1 MTTTIALAGKGGTG
15 KTTLAALLMRY
26 LATHRRGSSI
36 LAIDAD
42 PSSNLHLALGL
53 PNPHSVGQIR
63 EEMLAIS
70 ASGTVGVGIARRDY
84 LNSEV
89 RMAVEEGDA
98 VDLLAMGRPEGQ
110 GCYCSVNHLLRQ
122 IVDELGH
129 GYDYVVMDNEAGM
142 EHLSRRTTEHVD
154 WLLMVTDTSQ
164 RGIQAA
170 KMMADLSRS
179 LAIQVRNM
187 GLILNRAPNTLG
199 DATLEAVAQ
208 TGLPL
213 WAQIPDD
220 PLVTEF
226 DELGRPLA
234 SLPADAPVVRA
245 VERLAADVLKI

>member
-26 LATHRRGSSI
+26 LTTHHRGSSI

-53 PNPHSVGQIR
+53 PNPRSVGEIR
-63 EEMLAIS
+63 EEMLALS
-70 ASGTVGVGIARRDY
+70 SSGTVGVGIARRDY

-89 RMAVEEGDA
+89 RMAVEEGDT

-122 IVDELGH
+122 IVDDLGH

-142 EHLSRRTTEHVD
+142 EHLSRRTTENVD

-170 KMMADLSRS
+170 KTMAELART
-179 LAIQVRNM
+179 LAIRVRNV
-187 GLILNRAPNTLG
+187 GLVLNRAPAILPE
-199 DATLEAVAQ
+199 ATVAAIAQ

-226 DELGRPLA
+226 DGLGRPLA
-234 SLPADAPVVRA
+234 GLPADAPVVRA
-245 VERLAADVLKI
+245 VERLAAGVLKI